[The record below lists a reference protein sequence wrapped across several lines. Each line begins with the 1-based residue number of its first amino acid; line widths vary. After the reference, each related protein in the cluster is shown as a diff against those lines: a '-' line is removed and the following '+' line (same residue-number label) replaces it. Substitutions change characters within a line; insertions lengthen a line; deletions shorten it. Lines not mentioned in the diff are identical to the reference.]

1 MFSFCNDKPIGS
13 VSIWSQYPFASREF
27 RKIAALPREKT
38 ARLASRP
45 TQLVKARVHNTRTHT
60 RTQPSRNKVTFPLPD
75 ITYSGIKAGHEAV
88 LVRTTRMDERT
99 KSERVNEKNRAK
111 GRGKL
116 AGRPEKRCRETVE
129 KRGIYV
135 TISVNAR
142 DVLQGTE
149 RCTHVTFASNKF
161 EIVTMRER
169 ERERANLRAIGSF
182 ESTGYRGC

>member
-1 MFSFCNDKPIGS
+1 MTNQSVRS
-13 VSIWSQYPFASREF
+13 VSGPDPFASREF

-38 ARLASRP
+38 VCLASRP
-45 TQLVKARVHNTRTHT
+45 TQLVKARVH
-60 RTQPSRNKVTFPLPD
+60 TQPSRNKVTFPLPD
-75 ITYSGIKAGHEAV
+75 ITYSGIKVGHEAV
-88 LVRTTRMDERT
+88 LVRTTRMKKGLRV
-99 KSERVNEKNRAK
+99 SEWMRRIEWK
-111 GRGKL
+111 GGGT
-116 AGRPEKRCRETVE
+116 GRRDAETVE

-149 RCTHVTFASNKF
+149 RCTHVTFTSNKF